1 MIAQMVSINIRF
13 LFVLVFLVLQTSQV
27 VKIRLQSQLG
37 LQKEQ
42 LVYRGPIDAAI
53 KIVKQEGI
61 TALWKGLTPTM
72 FRNASNQSCNF
83 MSYNL
88 IKQHLWETNDLAPWQ
103 TILTG
108 ALAGGIGPML
118 NGPAD
123 VIKTRLMQ
131 QKTVPG
137 QVC

>member
-1 MIAQMVSINIRF
+1 
-13 LFVLVFLVLQTSQV
+13 
-27 VKIRLQSQLG
+27 LG
-37 LQKEQ
+37 LQKDQ
-42 LVYRGPIDAAI
+42 LAYRGPIDAAI
-53 KIVKQEGI
+53 KIVRQEGI
-61 TALWKGLTPTM
+61 TAMWKGLTPTM
-72 FRNASNQSCNF
+72 FRNASNQACNF

-88 IKQHLWETNDLAPWQ
+88 IKQHLWQSTDLAPWQ

-108 ALAGGIGPML
+108 AMAGAIGPML

-137 QVC
+137 QVRLCCDRLLLLPTIIFSHSLACPCFIPCPCGHSL